1 MNTLT
6 SFCGA
11 LHTSFI
17 TPSFPIDAD
26 VQFVIQMRP
35 GLRGAVLSLLAHY
48 KWEKFVY
55 LYDTDRGKRSSLGID
70 THAHTHT
77 AEATIAGESRGNCH
91 LILAN
96 VLLWAV

>member
-35 GLRGAVLSLLAHY
+35 GLRGAVLSLLDHY

-55 LYDTDRGKRSSLGID
+55 LYDTDRGKSGPLGK
-70 THAHTHT
+70 HTLSHT
-77 AEATIAGESRGNCH
+77 Y
-91 LILAN
+91 AN
-96 VLLWAV
+96 TTSEHSAQDR